1 MYDALLSECLRLDI
15 DVYEEN
21 IKGSIKGLYSD
32 NIIWINKKIKN
43 TIEKTCIL
51 AEELGH
57 HFTSGGN
64 IFDQSSI
71 VNRKQE
77 LKARSWAYEKLIPL
91 SKIVQAQ
98 KEGIRNRFELAEYLG
113 VTEEFL
119 QSALDRYKEK
129 YGIYTMVDGQ
139 TLTMDPLNIWLYT
152 ERR

>member
-15 DVYEEN
+15 DVYKEN

-64 IFDQSSI
+64 ILDQSSI